1 MSTDTPTDVDTSATE
16 TDQLTVEEAAD
27 TVDQADLGEDDGA
40 GTKERM
46 FGQRRLRSEDPPLLT
61 GESKFTDDLD
71 LPGAL
76 WAVLVRSPFANATIT
91 SIDTAEAEAADGV
104 VAVHTGAELA
114 DTWANPMPCAW
125 PVTDDMVN
133 PPHYPLA
140 AESVR
145 YVGDAVAVVL
155 ATTRQAAVDAAEQV
169 IVDYDPLPAVVD
181 PEAAATNEVLV
192 HPDLGSNV
200 CYDYDVT
207 SDPDALEAEFA
218 NATHTVSE
226 RYIQQR
232 LLPSAMEPRGTAVVP
247 EPFGGGIVVY
257 SSTQI
262 PHILK
267 LMLAITCGVPEHKVR
282 VVTPAVGGGFG
293 AKLNVYAEEVL
304 CVTLAIKHG
313 KPVRWTETRSEAA
326 QATTHG
332 RGQVQYIE
340 LAADERGKVSAMKVR
355 LVGDMGAYLQ
365 LLTPGIPLLGGF
377 IYHGVYDI
385 GNYSFKC
392 QSVFTNA
399 VPTDAYRGAG
409 RPEATYAIER
419 AMDALAREMG
429 VTPEEIRRRNY
440 IQPEQFPYTNPT
452 GAIIM
457 DSGNYEPTMARALE
471 MAGIDELRAEQQRRR
486 DAGDTKVLGIGICTY
501 MEMCGLAPSRT
512 LAALNY
518 SAGGWEA
525 ATVRMLPT
533 GGVQVVTGTSPHG
546 QGHETSWAM
555 LVADQMGIDP
565 DLIEVLHSDTAISPL
580 GLDTYGSRSLS
591 VGGTAVH
598 LATEKVIEKAKRI
611 AAHLMEA
618 SPDDLEVSAGTLQV
632 KGTPTKSMTL
642 QEVAFAAFAAH
653 DLPEGEEPN
662 LEAQVSWDPPNFT
675 FPFGTHIAIVEIDT
689 ETGEVRL
696 QRYIAVDDCGPQVNP
711 LIVEGQLHGG
721 ILQGVAQALWEE
733 AVYDAD
739 GQLRTVTLGDY
750 LVPSAMET
758 PNFELDHTV
767 TPSPSNPLGV
777 KGVGEAGT
785 IGSAPTVMNAVVD
798 GLSHLG
804 ITAMDMPASPH
815 RVWSAIQSTGQSADA
830 EKPTA
835 QPEGSAR

>member
-1 MSTDTPTDVDTSATE
+1 MNATGTDE
-16 TDQLTVEEAAD
+16 LTVTEAAD
-27 TVDQADLGEDDGA
+27 TVDQAGLEATGNGDA
-40 GTKERM
+40 ERM
-46 FGQRRLRSEDPPLLT
+46 FGQRRLRREDPPLLT
-61 GESKFTDDLD
+61 GESRFIDDLD

-76 WAVLVRSPFANATIT
+76 WAVLVRSPYANANIG
-91 SIDTAEAEAADGV
+91 SIDTSAAAAADGV

-114 DTWANPMPCAW
+114 EDWANPMPCAW

-133 PPHYPLA
+133 PPHHPLA
-140 AESVR
+140 TDAVR

-169 IVDYDPLPAVVD
+169 IVEYEPLPAVAD
-181 PEAAATNEVLV
+181 PEEAAANQVLV
-192 HPDLGSNV
+192 HPDLGTNV

-207 SDPDALEAEFA
+207 PDPDAVEAAFSA
-218 NATHTVSE
+218 AAHTVSE
-226 RYIQQR
+226 RYVQQR
-232 LLPSAMEPRGTAVVP
+232 LLPSAMEPRGTAAVP
-247 EPFGGGIVVY
+247 EPFGGNITVY

-282 VVTPAVGGGFG
+282 VVAPAVGGGFG

-304 CVTLAIKHG
+304 CVALARRHG
-313 KPVRWTETRSEAA
+313 TPVRWTETRSETA
-326 QATTHG
+326 QATIHG

-340 LAADERGKVSAMKVR
+340 LAADDAGKVNAMKVR
-355 LVGDMGAYLQ
+355 LVGDMGGYLQ

-385 GNYSFKC
+385 PNYSFKC

-419 AMDALAREMG
+419 AMDALARKVG
-429 VTPEEIRRRNY
+429 VTPEELRRRNY
-440 IQPEQFPYTNPT
+440 IRPEQFPYTNPT
-452 GAIIM
+452 GAIVM
-457 DSGNYEPTMARALE
+457 DSGNYEPSLTRALE
-471 MAGIDELRAEQQRRR
+471 MLGIDDVRAEQQRRR
-486 DAGDTKVLGIGICTY
+486 DAGDSKVLGIGICTY

-512 LAALNY
+512 LAALKY

-555 LVADQMGIDP
+555 LVADQLGIDP
-565 DLIEVLHSDTAISPL
+565 DLVEVLHSDTAISPL

-598 LATEKVIEKAKRI
+598 LATEQVIEKAKRI
-611 AAHLMEA
+611 AGHLMEA
-618 SPDDLEVSAGTLQV
+618 SPDDLEVVAGSLQV
-632 KGTPTKSMTL
+632 KGTPSKSMTL

-675 FPFGTHIAIVEIDT
+675 FPFGTHVALVEIDT
-689 ETGEVRL
+689 ETGDVRL

-711 LIVEGQLHGG
+711 MIVEGQVHGG

-733 AVYDAD
+733 AVYDTD

-750 LVPSAMET
+750 LVPSAAET
-758 PNFELDHTV
+758 PGFELDHTV
-767 TPSPSNPLGV
+767 TPSPSNPMGV

-785 IGSAPTVMNAVVD
+785 IGAAPTVMNAVID

-804 ITAMDMPASPH
+804 VTAMDMPASPQ
-815 RVWSAIQSTGQSADA
+815 RVWSAIQSA
-830 EKPTA
+830 ERPTA
-835 QPEGSAR
+835 PQEGSAT

>member
-1 MSTDTPTDVDTSATE
+1 MSAATTEDSTATDE
-16 TDQLTVEEAAD
+16 LTVEEAAD
-27 TVDQADLGEDDGA
+27 TVDQAEGS
-40 GTKERM
+40 GTQERM

-61 GESKFTDDLD
+61 GESKYTDDLD
-71 LPGAL
+71 IPGAL
-76 WAVLVRSPFANATIT
+76 WAVLVRSPFANANIT
-91 SIDTAEAEAADGV
+91 SIDTADAEAADGV

-125 PVTDDMVN
+125 PVTEDMVN

-140 AESVR
+140 AKAAR

-155 ATTRQAAVDAAEQV
+155 ATSRAAAVDAAEQV

-181 PEAAATNEVLV
+181 PEEAAKNEVLV

-207 SDPDALEAEFA
+207 PDPDAVEAQFA
-218 NATHTVSE
+218 AAAHTVSE

-232 LLPSAMEPRGTAVVP
+232 LLPSAMEPRGTVVVP

-282 VVTPAVGGGFG
+282 VVTPQVGGGFG

-313 KPVRWTETRSEAA
+313 RPVRWTETRSEAA

-340 LAADERGKVSAMKVR
+340 LASDDSGKVSAMKVR
-355 LVGDMGAYLQ
+355 LVGDMGGYLQ
-365 LLTPGIPLLGGF
+365 LLTPGVPLLGGF

-385 GNYSFKC
+385 PNYSFKC

-419 AMDALAREMG
+419 AMDSLARKVG

-457 DSGNYEPTMARALE
+457 DSGNYEPSMARALE
-471 MAGIDELRAEQQRRR
+471 MAGIDELRAEQQQRR
-486 DAGDTKVLGIGICTY
+486 DSGDAKVLGIGIVTY

-565 DLIEVLHSDTAISPL
+565 DLVEVLHSDTAISPL

-611 AAHLMEA
+611 AGHLMEA
-618 SPDDLEVSAGTLQV
+618 SPDDLEVVAGSLQV
-632 KGTPTKSMTL
+632 KGTPSKSMTL
-642 QEVAFAAFAAH
+642 QEVSFAAFAAH

-675 FPFGTHIAIVEIDT
+675 FPFGTHIAVVEIDT
-689 ETGEVRL
+689 DTGDVRL

-711 LIVEGQLHGG
+711 MIVEGQVHGG

-733 AVYDAD
+733 AVYDTD

-758 PNFELDHTV
+758 PSFELDHTV

-785 IGSAPTVMNAVVD
+785 IGAAPTVMNAVVD
-798 GLSHLG
+798 GLSYLG
-804 ITAMDMPASPH
+804 ITAMDMPASPK
-815 RVWSAIQSTGQSADA
+815 RVWGAIQSAST
-830 EKPTA
+830 EKPSD
-835 QPEGSAR
+835 QQVGSPT